1 MGNTEELL
9 GPIKT
14 VLGDLVSFAHE
25 RFADAVRTS
34 GTMTEALRLVAA
46 AEAFQ
51 ALATVQQISQAVH
64 NLERTLGDVDYW
76 SKQQLDMGLS
86 MPDALDE
93 ALEKPRALL
102 APTQEPSLQHGSWG
116 CKGQYVMQ
124 LGSARIEVATAGAD
138 QVVAPRRAV
147 VIDLDEGVVLDE
159 GEWQELRAA
168 TDWLMAAPTPPPLSE
183 EAKEKR

>member
-1 MGNTEELL
+1 MGSPEELL

-14 VLGDLVSFAHE
+14 VLSDLVGFAHE
-25 RFADAVRTS
+25 RYCDAIKPS
-34 GTMTEALRLVAA
+34 GAVVEQLRLVAA

-51 ALATVQQISQAVH
+51 TMSAVQQISQAVH

-86 MPDALDE
+86 MSDALDE

-102 APTQEPSLQHGSWG
+102 APTQEPLLQHGSWG

-183 EAKEKR
+183 EVEGKR